1 MSVTVG
7 HPGTPSAGTEAAIVQ
22 AAARIAAAG
31 ESRPRAARDPVNL
44 PMIRNW
50 AEAIGDANPVYT
62 NAEAAARSGHGSLV
76 APPAMAQVWTMRG
89 LHPAA
94 DDDDPMGR
102 MSAVLDEAGFTSV
115 VATNCEQE
123 YHRYLRHGEQVAV
136 RARLESVTGPKRTA
150 LGDGWF
156 VTTRS
161 TWYVGTEPVASML
174 FRILK
179 FRPPAPAPSAP
190 VQPASTAPAAP
201 DVLRPAVSP
210 DTAFFWDGTA
220 AGELRIQRC
229 GGCGALR
236 HPPGPMCPACG
247 AARPGYVVAAGAGEV
262 YSYVVQ
268 HHPPVPGKQMP
279 LVVALV
285 ALPEGV
291 RMVGELLGVSPDRA
305 RIGLPVRVEFV
316 RIDDT
321 LTLPAWRK
329 DAP

>member
-1 MSVTVG
+1 VSVTVG
-7 HPGTPSAGTEAAIVQ
+7 HPGAPSAGTEAAIVQ

-62 NAEAAARSGHGSLV
+62 DAEAAARSGHGGLV

-123 YHRYLRHGEQVAV
+123 YHRYLRHGEQVTV

-150 LGDGWF
+150 LGEGWF

-190 VQPASTAPAAP
+190 VQPASAAPAAP

-247 AARPGYVVAAGAGEV
+247 AARPGYVVAAGTGEV

-321 LTLPAWRK
+321 LTLPAWRE

>member
-1 MSVTVG
+1 VS
-7 HPGTPSAGTEAAIVQ
+7 EENIRE

-31 ESRPRAARDPVNL
+31 ESGPRPARDPVNL

-50 AEAIGDANPVYT
+50 AEVIGDANPVYT
-62 NAEAAARSGHGSLV
+62 DAGAAARSVHGGLV

-89 LHPAA
+89 LHAVA
-94 DDDDPMGR
+94 DDDPMGR

-123 YHRYLRHGEQVAV
+123 YQRYLRHGEHVTV
-136 RARLESVTGPKRTA
+136 RARLEDVTGPKQTA
-150 LGDGWF
+150 LGEGWF

-179 FRPPAPAPSAP
+179 FRPPPPTPRPPSP
-190 VQPASTAPAAP
+190 APAASE
-201 DVLRPAVSP
+201 VLRPAISP

-247 AARPGYVVAAGAGEV
+247 AARPGYVIAAGTGEV

-285 ALPEGV
+285 QLPEGV

-316 RIDDT
+316 RIDDA
-321 LTLPAWRK
+321 LTLPAWRE

>member
-1 MSVTVG
+1 M
-7 HPGTPSAGTEAAIVQ
+7 Q